1 MSSSI
6 VEGITRFMNRE
17 QELNDTL
24 YAEAGKEYTAT
35 IMGDERNTERG
46 RKGSHANVVQALHC
60 NPECD
65 NCRTTVDL
73 KDAKVI
79 VNGPDEQLVSH
90 VSEIRNREWLKA

>member
-6 VEGITRFMNRE
+6 VEGITRFMDRE

-35 IMGDERNTERG
+35 MWCAKCGERTPVS
-46 RKGSHANVVQALHC
+46 KVCMLFAW
-60 NPECD
+60 NPECSE
-65 NCRTTVDL
+65 CRTTVDL

-79 VNGPDEQLVSH
+79 VNGPDEQLASH